1 MNKIDTEYTSLSQ
14 VSSEIQRFYEE
25 ETRTRVTGYTEPDA
39 EGNSAPITEE
49 YIVVVLNK
57 PDEVSFEYVESRRGR
72 RLGEDVAK
80 AALVQAIEWNDF
92 AVNHDGYL
100 AWLDAYATWEAE
112 RPTEVVDNEEDESEF
127 ELAQRDWLGRQPV
140 RPVVDLADQRAVYE
154 KVTQPY
160 DSTLFNQIGST
171 VVYNDKSFVAMTEPA
186 LTTKPDDEV
195 STYHSELAINTR
207 YSAIYA
213 PLAVG
218 DSFID
223 IGRGKDGVLG
233 IDNVKDTIAGYN
245 AGMTDLDS
253 VMWIMTDNSV
263 MELNIHDLQQVIIDF
278 NTRKQ
283 VTFMAYGQWRESD
296 RLSPFAI

>member
-80 AALVQAIEWNDF
+80 AALVQAITWNDF

-100 AWLDAYATWEAE
+100 AWLEAYATWEAE
-112 RPTEVVDNEEDESEF
+112 QPTETVGEEEV
-127 ELAQRDWLGRQPV
+127 LLPAPV
-140 RPVVDLADQRAVYE
+140 RPVIDIADQREVYE
-154 KVTQPY
+154 KLTQPY
-160 DSTLFNQIGST
+160 DTTLFNQIGST
-171 VVYNDKSFVAMTEPA
+171 VVYNDKSFVAMTEPT
-186 LTTKPDDEV
+186 LTTKPDGEV

-207 YSAIYA
+207 YSAVYA

-233 IDNVKDTIAGYN
+233 IDNVKDTIMGYDAGLT
-245 AGMTDLDS
+245 GLGS
-253 VMWIMTDNSV
+253 VMWIMVDNSV
-263 MELNIHDLQQVIIDF
+263 MELTIDVLRQIIIDF

-296 RLSPFAI
+296 RLTPFVINQ